1 MTDARLNNLDKLEV
15 VLSSV
20 SEFLLQ
26 ASQEKHSSD
35 CAKRCRRLRSYA
47 YEETR

>member
-1 MTDARLNNLDKLEV
+1 MTDARLNSLDRLEA

-20 SEFLLQ
+20 GEFLLQ

-35 CAKRCRRLRSYA
+35 CAKRCCRR
-47 YEETR
+47 